1 MSKSGRQVTVTVDE
15 EIGRALSE
23 ACAWSDEENERA
35 LNKAAKIVREDLL
48 ISDETFDGDFSEK
61 RQSRSVPNSL
71 VKLISMI
78 LEGEKPSRE
87 LSADLQKFSVNLS
100 QLIRFN
106 IVKQKRQEGTPKFCH
121 FKNNEPPLPVL
132 IGLMMHAR
140 TGKR

>member
-1 MSKSGRQVTVTVDE
+1 MAKSERQVTLTVDDKV
-15 EIGRALSE
+15 GQALFE
-23 ACAWSDEENERA
+23 VCAWLDEENETV
-35 LNKAAKIVREDLL
+35 LNKVAKIVRKDLFVSHE
-48 ISDETFDGDFSEK
+48 IFDGDLSEK

-106 IVKQKRQEGTPKFCH
+106 IVKQKRQEGTQKFRH

>member
-1 MSKSGRQVTVTVDE
+1 MAKSERQVTLTVNDKV
-15 EIGRALSE
+15 GQALFE
-23 ACAWSDEENERA
+23 VFAWLDEENETV
-35 LNKAAKIVREDLL
+35 LNKVAKIVRKDLFVSHE
-48 ISDETFDGDFSEK
+48 IFDGDLSEK
-61 RQSRSVPNSL
+61 RQSRSLPNSL

-106 IVKQKRQEGTPKFCH
+106 IVKQKRQEGTQKFRH